1 MKKEDKYTMQIST
14 VHKFQKSLDGAL
26 KVLKFIWRHAFVL
39 IVLGM
44 MLSTVSIETANWKNI
59 FLTISVAVLVDFLK
73 LKIKI
78 SKTHSGF
85 NNAHDQMFEYARRSR
100 DSSNFGSSAWATN
113 PAMAGSPA
121 NSLNNLGSTIPKY
134 S

>member
-14 VHKFQKSLDGAL
+14 VHKFQKAIDGTL

-39 IVLGM
+39 ISFGI
-44 MLSTVSIETANWKNI
+44 TIQGIYKGQTPIIEGEALI
-59 FLTISVAVLVDFLK
+59 LVVALFLDWFKMKFKPSPRGSNVAME
-73 LKIKI
+73 
-78 SKTHSGF
+78 
-85 NNAHDQMFEYARRSR
+85 NMFESARRNR
-100 DSSNFGSSAWATN
+100 DSSNFGSSAWAAN

-121 NSLNNLGSTIPKY
+121 NSLNNLGSTTPKY

>member
-1 MKKEDKYTMQIST
+1 MQIST
-14 VHKFQKSLDGAL
+14 IHKFQKTLDGTL

-44 MLSTVSIETANWKNI
+44 IAYGVCHGKMPVIRGTSFVFAIAAFIDWFKMKFKPSPLGNNVATDNML
-59 FLTISVAVLVDFLK
+59 
-73 LKIKI
+73 
-78 SKTHSGF
+78 
-85 NNAHDQMFEYARRSR
+85 EYARRNR

-121 NSLNNLGSTIPKY
+121 NSLNNLGSTTPKY

>member
-1 MKKEDKYTMQIST
+1 MQIST
-14 VHKFQKSLDGAL
+14 VHKFQKALDGTL

-44 MLSTVSIETANWKNI
+44 MIAALLMYPSLDWPM
-59 FLTISVAVLVDFLK
+59 LVTELVIALGLDK
-73 LKIKI
+73 LKMKFKP
-78 SKTHSGF
+78 SSRGS
-85 NNAHDQMFEYARRSR
+85 NAAMENMFESARRNR

-121 NSLNNLGSTIPKY
+121 NSLNNLGSTTPKY